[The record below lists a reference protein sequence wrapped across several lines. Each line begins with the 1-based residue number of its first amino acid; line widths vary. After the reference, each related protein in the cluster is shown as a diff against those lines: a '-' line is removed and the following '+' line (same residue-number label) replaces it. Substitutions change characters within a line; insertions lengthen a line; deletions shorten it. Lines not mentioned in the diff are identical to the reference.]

1 LQCPQLKEEH
11 HVNRD
16 DTLHPTFST
25 ASHKHFEQIIVYPCL
40 VGVVGVL
47 CGGILWVFWG
57 GSPMRVGILG
67 VIADAG
73 QRMADGLVRSP
84 NGHTLFR
91 NIFYIDIHLLILN
104 IK

>member
-1 LQCPQLKEEH
+1 
-11 HVNRD
+11 VNRD
-16 DTLHPTFST
+16 DTLHSTFST
-25 ASHKHFEQIIVYPCL
+25 ASHKHFEQIIVYARL
-40 VGVVGVL
+40 VGGVGVL
-47 CGGILWVFWG
+47 CGGILWVFWV

-67 VIADAG
+67 GIADAG
-73 QRMADGLVRSP
+73 RWTADGWVRSP